1 MAVLIA
7 DNVLFIKPSQP
18 LVGHQTMAR
27 KANGFNLSETIREY
41 RKTHRGAS
49 AREAMEAIKKS
60 NPDQKIN
67 EGTFKSTF
75 YKLVGSGK
83 RRVRRAKPLRG
94 RGHGGEGSTEA
105 MRAGLTFI
113 RLAGGV
119 DAAREQLAGLKDLI
133 ETARAVD

>member
-1 MAVLIA
+1 MA
-7 DNVLFIKPSQP
+7 K
-18 LVGHQTMAR
+18 

-41 RKTHRGAS
+41 RKGHRAAS
-49 AREAMEAIKKS
+49 ARDAMEAIKKS

-75 YKLVGSGK
+75 YKLVGSG
-83 RRVRRAKPLRG
+83 RRRSVRRIKPLRG
-94 RGHGGEGSTEA
+94 RGGRGGDGSTEV

-113 RLAGGV
+113 RLAGSV

-133 ETARAVD
+133 ETARTV